1 MVKKR
6 LSDLLREEGEKP
18 EEGAESAEQSSE
30 SAKGA
35 DVVEAPKTVGAKEAM
50 ETTIDVAAEVV
61 ATEVELAK
69 GGMAELQA
77 AEASKQAAIQTG
89 SQLEATILQLKQDI
103 EAAQRMAQDAEAVF
117 NQQLATLQAKLVEQ
131 NNLIQQLNAEAE
143 AATQQSS
150 QQVTQ
155 LKAELETARQT
166 ILKLS
171 QVNPP
176 KAAAV
181 APAPVTSARP
191 GATFLGRSQPPIMP
205 SPAVLP
211 STRAAEPE
219 LESRQSHLIIPGR
232 PAKPIPDRSTRHEL
246 ELHKVLDHPTQPGSL
261 PPMSSEPKPAE
272 KESVK
277 LSETDV
283 GWMD

>member
-18 EEGAESAEQSSE
+18 EEGAESGEKLSE
-30 SAKGA
+30 SAEGVDA
-35 DVVEAPKTVGAKEAM
+35 VEAPEATEAI

-61 ATEVELAK
+61 ATEAELVK
-69 GGMAELQA
+69 GFMAELQA

-89 SQLEATILQLKQDI
+89 SELEATILQLKQDI

-131 NNLIQQLNAEAE
+131 DNLIQQLNAEAE

-181 APAPVTSARP
+181 APVPVALARP
-191 GATFLGRSQPPIMP
+191 SATFLGRSQPPTMP

-211 STRAAEPE
+211 SPRAAEPE
-219 LESRQSHLIIPGR
+219 LESRQSHLIMPSR
-232 PAKPIPDRSTRHEL
+232 PAKPIPERSTRHEL

-261 PPMSSEPKPAE
+261 PPMSSEPKPVE